1 VASVG
6 RWTGR
11 EARALRH
18 AKRMSI
24 REFADHL
31 GLTPAAVSNWER
43 RGTQANLRYETQ
55 QILDIALARATEDA
69 RERFGQS
76 LATGAEQSATGH
88 DSESAAMAGASSWH
102 ELGPRSATRTDAL
115 LAATTQLRARSL
127 QYVPPIDAAAIV
139 ARFVTS
145 PSRVFVI
152 KGPPGSGKTRL
163 TYHLAEQAGT
173 VDFQLHTPDSW
184 SGHVTALAS
193 EILRYASAESGHD
206 PLLTL
211 ERTCAQLNRPLV
223 VVFDGPSAEAE
234 IRQVCQQL
242 DSILRQVLTRDLRF
256 CLVLRTPPDVDFSA
270 YPVLATTIMRSTN
283 GPDGAS
289 LTLRPWTTN
298 EARRAWDA
306 SRAGGDLEFDRLPA
320 RARPLARLPL
330 YMRLLK
336 EAGAGAAGE
345 PTAYRLVDFC
355 VRTIAGTVDE
365 DVDLVMRRLAALAE
379 LAESELPNMLP
390 SHDRPKIRS
399 EDTAGAVQLAKLPL
413 LRPTGTGRPT
423 FDHDVIREYFL
434 ATRLA
439 HMIEEGGRSSASVAA
454 LNEAAVLAGRSA
466 TAHGVFE
473 FALQCLDWVAPELLS
488 ALSMS
493 PTIAVA
499 SALPLMLDV
508 GGEDASFATDQV
520 LQSCASR
527 SLHEAGLP
535 LARALLRSPQLPA
548 ALADYHA
555 RWIVETLRQFGSAIW
570 PDVVDL
576 VERRLTE
583 SSVHAELDAADLT
596 AATDAVFFARHAIL
610 FAGDDP
616 RLTQPLKALEEH
628 PDWRV
633 RAALADGLRNG
644 LTPQPAMARI
654 ISALAEDRDYKVRA
668 AVAEAVGHL
677 GPAMAQ
683 YQPTL
688 AVDENWHVRERLIRG
703 LIAAAAGLDERVSTV
718 LLSDET
724 WLACPAHVQ
733 TLMERLL
740 LIKGTTPRQPTDAY
754 DTALFGLLR
763 EVRTGALALPEDV
776 VARLIREGQASG
788 HWLVQQEVASLTTND
803 TGHDQV
809 PGGKEG
815 LRRLRDGR
823 AVQVALDLRDLDRAV
838 AVARAAAAAGAQFVE
853 IGDPL
858 VKAVGVSAI
867 EHIKRSVP
875 DIAVVAE
882 MMSADWG
889 RDQVIVAAEAGADV
903 VLLIGPASTASVA
916 AAVDASGRLGVPLL
930 LDVPHGRLDRAW
942 VQAMERIGV
951 DGFSITTNIDLGVA
965 GPHPLDQAHAVRSW
979 TRLPVAVSGGFDTT
993 DDIINT
999 IPAWDI
1005 LVVGRSISDAVDP
1018 AAAARRLIN
1027 HINTLRVRTA
1037 DADHS
1042 T

>member
-18 AKRMSI
+18 AKRMSV

-55 QILDIALARATEDA
+55 QILDVALAQATEDA

-76 LATGAEQSATGH
+76 LATGPEQSATGH
-88 DSESAAMAGASSWH
+88 DSKPAVVADVSGWH

-115 LAATTQLRARSL
+115 LAATTPLRSWSL
-127 QYVPPIDAAAIV
+127 RYVPPIDAAATV
-139 ARFVTS
+139 AQFVTS

-163 TYHLAEQAGT
+163 TYHLAEQAGA
-173 VDFQLHTPDSW
+173 VDFQLHTPDTW
-184 SGHVTALAS
+184 SGHATDLAS
-193 EILRYASAESGHD
+193 EILRYASADSGHD

-211 ERTCAQLNRPLV
+211 ERACAHLSRPLV
-223 VVFDGPSAEAE
+223 VVTDGPSGEAE
-234 IRQVCQQL
+234 IRHVCQQL

-270 YPVLATTIMRSTN
+270 YPVLATTIMRPTN
-283 GPDGAS
+283 SPDGTS

-298 EARRAWDA
+298 EAREAWDA
-306 SRAGGDLEFDRLPA
+306 SRDSGDLEFDRLPA
-320 RARPLARLPL
+320 RARQLARLPL
-330 YMRLLK
+330 YMRLLE

-355 VRTIAGTVDE
+355 VRTIAEAVDD
-365 DVDLVMRRLAALAE
+365 DVDVVMRHLAA

-390 SHDRPKIRS
+390 SHGRPEERS
-399 EDTAGAVQLAKLPL
+399 NDTGGAVRLAKLPL

-439 HMIEEGGRSSASVAA
+439 HIIEEGGRSSASVAA

-466 TAHGVFE
+466 TGHGVFE

-493 PTIAVA
+493 PTISVA
-499 SALPLMLDV
+499 SALPLMLDL
-508 GGEDASFATDQV
+508 GGEDTSFATDQV

-555 RWIVETLRQFGSAIW
+555 RWTVEILRQFGSAIW
-570 PDVVDL
+570 PDVADHI
-576 VERRLTE
+576 ERRLTA
-583 SSVHAELDAADLT
+583 SAVHAVLDAADLT
-596 AATDAVFFARHAIL
+596 AATDAVFFACHAIL

-633 RAALADGLRNG
+633 RAALADGLRSS
-644 LTPQPAMARI
+644 LTPHPAMARI

-677 GPAMAQ
+677 GPATAQ
-683 YQPTL
+683 YQATL

-724 WLACPAHVQ
+724 WLACPAHVR
-733 TLMERLL
+733 TSMERLL
-740 LIKGTTPRQPTDAY
+740 LIKGTAQRQPTDAY

-763 EVRTGALALPEDV
+763 ELRTGALVLPEDV
-776 VARLIREGQASG
+776 VARLIREGLASS

-803 TGHDQV
+803 MGQDHV
-809 PGGKEG
+809 RGGKEG

-867 EHIKRSVP
+867 ERIKRSVP

-916 AAVDASGRLGVPLL
+916 AAVEASRKLGVPLL
-930 LDVPHGRLDRAW
+930 LDVPQGRLDQAW
-942 VQAMERIGV
+942 VQAMERLGV

-965 GPHPLDQAHAVRSW
+965 GPHPLDQANAVRSW
-979 TRLPVAVSGGFDTT
+979 TKLPVAVSGGFDTT

-999 IPAWDI
+999 VPAWDI

-1018 AAAARRLIN
+1018 AAAARQLMN
-1027 HINTLRVRTA
+1027 HINTLRARTT